1 METALAYSR
10 MMTEFGLTQE
20 AIAIKVGRDR
30 SSVANFVRLIHLPSE
45 VQELVE
51 GGTLTTGHAKALL
64 SLQSAEEQLRIGRM
78 VAAGTLSVRE
88 TEKIVELSLVRKKR
102 QPKSPR
108 SSPWT
113 DLEDRLQKRLGTKV
127 TIHPHQRGGKVVI
140 HYFSPEELD
149 GVVETLLS

>member
-1 METALAYSR
+1 MN
-10 MMTEFGLTQE
+10 EFGLTQD
-20 AIAIKVGRDR
+20 AIAVKVGRDR
-30 SSVANFVRLIHLPSE
+30 SSIANFVRLIHLHPE

-64 SLQSAEEQLRIGRM
+64 GLPSPEEQLRIGKL

-88 TEKIVELSLVRKKR
+88 TEKLVELNLVGKKR

-113 DLEDRLQKRLGTKV
+113 DLEARLQKRLGTKV
-127 TIHPHQRGGKVVI
+127 TVHPHKQGGKVVI
-140 HYFSPEELD
+140 HYFSPDELD
-149 GVVETLLS
+149 GVVEALLS